1 MKHEGIKKVL
11 VIGSG
16 PAVVGRSAEFDYAGA
31 QALRTLKEEGLETI
45 LINSNPSAIMTDRG
59 LADHVYI
66 EPLNIDV
73 VKRIIEKEQ
82 PDSILPTVG
91 GDPALE
97 LGLGL
102 SMNGFLEEQGVRLLG
117 VSPAVIHSVQDR
129 QAFEEALEKAGVP
142 GVAAK
147 VVGTVQEAAAF
158 AEDAGY
164 PVRVRPA
171 YTLGGSAADF
181 CPDEAT
187 LLEMAEKELRTSLIR
202 QILVEK
208 CISGWK
214 EIEFEVMRDRMG
226 NCISVCSMENIDP
239 VGIHAGDS
247 IIVAPAQ
254 TLTDSEAET
263 LRACALQLVD
273 SLGIEGN
280 CSVRFAMRPD
290 GGEYAVLEA
299 DPRISR
305 TSALVSKATGYP
317 VARVAAKIALGD
329 TLDEISNPVTGCTT
343 ACCEPAIDYCVVKFP
358 KWSFDRFDEA
368 ERRLDDSMKAT
379 GEIMAI
385 GTSFELAFMKAIRS
399 LNMQLDTPHLPKLA
413 ALSDEDILHMIR
425 RSNDERIFAVYAAV
439 KRGVS
444 FDMIYQ
450 LTQIDPWFL
459 SKLKNI
465 SDMEASL
472 AAGADD
478 EMRSRAKN
486 MGFLNETI
494 ARLSGEAIE
503 PTPFST
509 YKMVDTCAAEFDAER
524 PYFYSA
530 WDDDNEA
537 LFARNARV
545 GAKRK
550 VLVLGA
556 GAVTVG
562 YGIEQDYCA
571 VHCVELL
578 REKGYEAIMAN
589 NNPDAVST
597 DFQTAD
603 RLYFDPVTP
612 EDIANIVATETPW
625 GVVLQFGGLNAVR
638 MTKLM
643 KEAGV
648 SVLGAQERQAEQ
660 LSDRHAFDRLL
671 TELCIPHPAF
681 RMTAAGNAD
690 ETARA
695 LGFPVRLT
703 AGEHSAIAYTGVDL
717 SLFIE
722 QNGLTEN
729 APIMVQK
736 YYIGTGI
743 ELNVVTDGADCLI
756 PGIAEQIERA
766 GIHTADSISVCPP
779 QTIPEQAKNRAVEYA
794 SRLALALRTPCLV
807 NIRFVYYDHE
817 IYLFHASVTQSH
829 SVPFLT
835 KATGISAAAAA
846 TRCMLGEKLAEME
859 YGLGL
864 VEPAEYCAV
873 RVPVFSFDQISGL
886 DTQLGLE
893 MKSTGEAFG
902 VAHTFEDALLKGLA
916 ASGMRLKRKG
926 GVFLS
931 VRDADKQE
939 AIGLADRFSQLGFD
953 LYATAG
959 TCKMLNENF
968 IAASAVRKL
977 HEGTPNTMDLLE
989 SNKIVYVVSTSQK
1002 GRQSILDDIRIRRK
1016 ALERQ
1021 IPTFTSLDTAYA
1033 LTRCLSNKRTLEDI
1047 ELIDLAR
1054 DGE

>member
-1 MKHEGIKKVL
+1 MKHKEIKKVL

-16 PAVVGRSAEFDYAGA
+16 PAVIGRSAEFDYAGT
-31 QALRTLKEEGLETI
+31 QALRTLKEEGLETV
-45 LINSNPSAIMTDRG
+45 LINSNPSTIMTDHG
-59 LADHVYI
+59 LADRIYI
-66 EPLNIDV
+66 EPLNIDI

-102 SMNGFLEEQGVRLLG
+102 SMNGFLEEHHVHLLG
-117 VSPAVIHSVQDR
+117 VGPAIIHSVQDR
-129 QAFEEALEKAGVP
+129 QSFVEALERAGVP

-147 VVGTVQEAAAF
+147 VVGTVQDALAF
-158 AEDAGY
+158 AKEAGY

-171 YTLGGSAADF
+171 YTLGGSTIDL

-187 LLEMAEKELRTSLIR
+187 LLEMAEKELHTSLIR

-226 NCISVCSMENIDP
+226 NCISVCSMENLDP
-239 VGIHAGDS
+239 VGIHVGDS

-254 TLTDSEAET
+254 TLTDGEAET

-280 CSVRFAMRPD
+280 CSVRFAVRPD

-317 VARVAAKIALGD
+317 VAQVAAKIALGY
-329 TLDEISNPVTGCTT
+329 TLDEILNPVTGCTT

-385 GTSFELAFMKAIRS
+385 GTSFELAFMKAVRS
-399 LNMQLDTPHLPKLA
+399 LKMQLDTPHLPKLSTF
-413 ALSDEDILHMIR
+413 SDEEILQLIE

-439 KRGVS
+439 KRGLP
-444 FDMIYQ
+444 FDTIYR
-450 LTQIDPWFL
+450 LTEIDPWFL
-459 SKLKNI
+459 SKMKNI
-465 SDMEASL
+465 ADMEAAL
-472 AAGADD
+472 AAGADED
-478 EMRSRAKN
+478 TRYRAKN
-486 MGFLNETI
+486 MGFLDETI
-494 ARLSGEAIE
+494 ERLSGEKLAH
-503 PTPFST
+503 PSHST

-537 LFARNARV
+537 LFMRNGRADRR
-545 GAKRK
+545 KK

-556 GAVTVG
+556 GPVTIG

-571 VHCVELL
+571 VHCVDTL
-578 REKGYEAIMAN
+578 REKGYEAIIAN

-597 DFQTAD
+597 DFQTGD
-603 RLYFDPVTP
+603 RLYFDPITP
-612 EDIANIVATETPW
+612 EDIANILATEKPW
-625 GVVLQFGGLNAVR
+625 GAVLQFGGLSAVQMAR
-638 MTKLM
+638 MM
-643 KEAGV
+643 KAAGV
-648 SVLGAQERQAEQ
+648 CVLGAQDQQAE
-660 LSDRHAFDRLL
+660 LLGDRHAFNRLL
-671 TELCIPHPAF
+671 EDLGIPHPAF
-681 RMTAAGNAD
+681 RMTASGNAD
-690 ETARA
+690 EIARE

-703 AGEHSAIAYTGVDL
+703 AGGHNAIAYTGTDL
-717 SLFIE
+717 SRFIE
-722 QNGLTEN
+722 QEGLTEN

-736 YYIGTGI
+736 YYIGTGM
-743 ELNVVTDGADCLI
+743 ELNVVTDGTNYLI

-766 GIHTADSISVCPP
+766 GIHTADSISVCPT
-779 QTIPEQAKNRAVEYA
+779 QTIPEKEKECAVEYA
-794 SRLALALRTPCLV
+794 GRLALALRTPCLV
-807 NIRFVYYDHE
+807 NVRFVYYDHE

-835 KATGISAAAAA
+835 KATGISAAAVA
-846 TRCMLGEKLAEME
+846 TRCMLGEKLSDLG
-859 YGLGL
+859 YGTGL
-864 VEPAEYCAV
+864 IEPDAYCAV
-873 RVPVFSFDQISGL
+873 RVPVFSFDQIGGL

-902 VAHTFEDALLKGLA
+902 IAHTFEDALLKGLV

-926 GVFLS
+926 GVFIS
-931 VRDADKQE
+931 VRDSDKQE

-968 IAASAVRKL
+968 IAASAVRKI

-1002 GRQSILDDIRIRRK
+1002 GRQSIIDDIRIRRK

-1047 ELIDLAR
+1047 ELVDLA
-1054 DGE
+1054 

>member
-1 MKHEGIKKVL
+1 MKQPEIKKVL

-16 PAVVGRSAEFDYAGA
+16 PAVIGRSAEFDYAGT
-31 QALRTLKEEGLETI
+31 QALRTLKEEGLKTI
-45 LINSNPSAIMTDRG
+45 LINSNPSTVMTDKG
-59 LADHVYI
+59 LADQIYL
-66 EPLNIDV
+66 EPLNIDII
-73 VKRIIEKEQ
+73 KRIIEKEK

-91 GDPALE
+91 GNLALE

-102 SMNGFLEEQGVRLLG
+102 SMNGFLEEHQVRLLG
-117 VSPAVIHSVQDR
+117 VSPEIIHSVQDR
-129 QAFEEALEKAGVP
+129 QSFVEALRKAGVP
-142 GVAAK
+142 GVASK
-147 VVGTVQEAAAF
+147 VVGTVQDATVF
-158 AEDAGY
+158 AKEAGY

-171 YTLGGSAADF
+171 YTLGGSTADL

-187 LLEMAEKELRTSLIR
+187 LLEMADKELHTSLIR
-202 QILVEK
+202 QVLVEK

-226 NCISVCSMENIDP
+226 NCISVCSMENLDP
-239 VGIHAGDS
+239 TGIHAGDS

-254 TLTDSEAET
+254 TLTDNEAEM
-263 LRACALQLVD
+263 LRACALELVD

-280 CSVRFAMRPD
+280 CSVRFAVRPD

-299 DPRISR
+299 DPCISR

-317 VARVAAKIALGD
+317 VAQVAAQIALGY
-329 TLDEISNPVTGCTT
+329 TLDEIPNPVTGCTT

-368 ERRLDDSMKAT
+368 ERRLDGSMKAT

-399 LNMQLDTPHLPKLA
+399 LNMQLDTPRLPKLA
-413 ALSDEDILHMIR
+413 ALSEEEILKVIER
-425 RSNDERIFAVYAAV
+425 LNDERIFAVYAAV
-439 KRGVS
+439 ARGVP
-444 FDMIYQ
+444 FDAIYR
-450 LTQIDPWFL
+450 LTAIDPWFL
-459 SKLKNI
+459 SKMKNI
-465 SDMEASL
+465 SDMEAEL

-478 EMRSRAKN
+478 EAILRAKN
-486 MGFLNETI
+486 MGFLDCTI
-494 ARLSGEAIE
+494 ERLTGEKLVHPAH
-503 PTPFST
+503 ST

-537 LFARNARV
+537 LFTKGGRV
-545 GAKRK
+545 SADQKK

-556 GAVTVG
+556 GPVTIG

-571 VHCVELL
+571 VHCVETL
-578 REKGYEAIMAN
+578 RKQGCAALIAN

-597 DFQTAD
+597 DFQTSD
-603 RLYFDPVTP
+603 RLYFDPVTS
-612 EDIANIVATETPW
+612 EDVSNILATERPW
-625 GVVLQFGGLNAVR
+625 GAVLQFGGTNAVQ
-638 MTKLM
+638 MTEMM
-643 KEAGV
+643 KDAGV
-648 SVLGAQERQAEQ
+648 CVLGAQQAQAQQ

-671 TELCIPHPAF
+671 GELSIPHPAF
-681 RMTAAGNAD
+681 CMTAAGNAD
-690 ETARA
+690 GTARE

-703 AGEHSAIAYTGVDL
+703 AGEHSVIAYTGTDL

-722 QNGLTEN
+722 QEGLTEN
-729 APIMVQK
+729 APIMLQK
-736 YYIGTGI
+736 YYIGTGM
-743 ELNVVTDGADCLI
+743 ELNVVTDGEDYLI

-766 GIHTADSISVCPP
+766 GIHTADSISVCPT
-779 QTIPEQAKNRAVEYA
+779 QKIPEKEKQRAVEYA
-794 SRLALALRTPCLV
+794 GKLALALRTPCLV

-835 KATGISAAAAA
+835 KATGISAAAVA
-846 TRCMLGEKLAEME
+846 TRCMLGEKLADME
-859 YGLGL
+859 YGTGL
-864 VEPAEYCAV
+864 VEPSEYCAV
-873 RVPVFSFDQISGL
+873 RVPVFSFGQIGGL

-902 VAHTFEDALLKGLA
+902 IAHTFEDALLKGLV

-931 VRDADKQE
+931 VRDSDKQE
-939 AIGLADRFSQLGFD
+939 AISLADRFSQLGFD

-968 IAASAVRKL
+968 IAANAVRKI
-977 HEGTPNTMDLLE
+977 HEGSPNTIDLLE

-1002 GRQSILDDIRIRRK
+1002 GRQSIMDDIRIRRR

-1021 IPTFTSLDTAYA
+1021 IPTFTSLDTAFA

-1047 ELIDLAR
+1047 ELIDLA
-1054 DGE
+1054 

>member
-1 MKHEGIKKVL
+1 MKQPEIKKVL

-16 PAVVGRSAEFDYAGA
+16 PAVIGRSAEFDYAGT
-31 QALRTLKEEGLETI
+31 QALRTLKEEGLKTI
-45 LINSNPSAIMTDRG
+45 LINSNPSTVMTDKG
-59 LADHVYI
+59 LADQIYL
-66 EPLNIDV
+66 EPLNIDII
-73 VKRIIEKEQ
+73 KRIIEKEK

-91 GDPALE
+91 GNLALE

-102 SMNGFLEEQGVRLLG
+102 SMNGFLEEHQVRLLG
-117 VSPAVIHSVQDR
+117 VSPEIIHSVQDR
-129 QAFEEALEKAGVP
+129 QSFVEALRKAGVP
-142 GVAAK
+142 GVASK
-147 VVGTVQEAAAF
+147 VVGTVQDAAAF
-158 AEDAGY
+158 AKEAGY

-171 YTLGGSAADF
+171 YTLGGSTADL

-187 LLEMAEKELRTSLIR
+187 LLEMADKELHTSLIR
-202 QILVEK
+202 QVLVEK

-226 NCISVCSMENIDP
+226 NCISVCSMENLDP
-239 VGIHAGDS
+239 AGIHAGDS

-254 TLTDSEAET
+254 TLTDNEAEM
-263 LRACALQLVD
+263 LRACALELVD

-280 CSVRFAMRPD
+280 CSVRLCRASRWRGNMPCWRPIHALAAHPPLFLRQRAILLHRWPPKSRSAIRWMR
-290 GGEYAVLEA
+290 
-299 DPRISR
+299 SR
-305 TSALVSKATGYP
+305 TLSQAAPLPAVSRQSII
-317 VARVAAKIALGD
+317 VLW
-329 TLDEISNPVTGCTT
+329 
-343 ACCEPAIDYCVVKFP
+343 KFP

-368 ERRLDDSMKAT
+368 ERRLDGSMKAT

-399 LNMQLDTPHLPKLA
+399 LNMQLDTPRLPKLA
-413 ALSDEDILHMIR
+413 ALSEEEILKVIE
-425 RSNDERIFAVYAAV
+425 RSNNERIFAVYAAV
-439 KRGVS
+439 ARGVP
-444 FDMIYQ
+444 FDAIYR
-450 LTQIDPWFL
+450 LTSIDPWFL
-459 SKLKNI
+459 SKMKNI
-465 SDMEASL
+465 SDMEAEL

-478 EMRSRAKN
+478 EAILRAKN
-486 MGFLNETI
+486 MGFLDCTI
-494 ARLSGEAIE
+494 ERLTGEKLVHPAH
-503 PTPFST
+503 ST

-537 LFARNARV
+537 LFTKGGRV
-545 GAKRK
+545 SADRKK

-556 GAVTVG
+556 GPVTIG

-571 VHCVELL
+571 VHCVETL
-578 REKGYEAIMAN
+578 RKQGCEAVIAN

-597 DFQTAD
+597 DFQTSD
-603 RLYFDPVTP
+603 RLYFDPVTS
-612 EDIANIVATETPW
+612 EDVSNILATERPW
-625 GVVLQFGGLNAVR
+625 GVVLQFGGTNAVQ
-638 MTKLM
+638 MTEMM
-643 KEAGV
+643 KAAGV
-648 SVLGAQERQAEQ
+648 CVLGAQQAQAQQ

-671 TELCIPHPAF
+671 GELGIPHPAF
-681 RMTAAGNAD
+681 CMTAAGNAD
-690 ETARA
+690 ETARE

-703 AGEHSAIAYTGVDL
+703 AGEHSVIAYTGTDL

-722 QNGLTEN
+722 QEGLTKN
-729 APIMVQK
+729 APIMLQK
-736 YYIGTGI
+736 YYIGTGM
-743 ELNVVTDGADCLI
+743 ELNVVTDGEDYLI

-766 GIHTADSISVCPP
+766 GIHTADSISVCPT
-779 QTIPEQAKNRAVEYA
+779 QKIPEKEKQRAVEYA
-794 SRLALALRTPCLV
+794 GKLALALRTPCLV
-807 NIRFVYYDHE
+807 NIRFIYYDHE

-835 KATGISAAAAA
+835 KATGISAAAVA
-846 TRCMLGEKLAEME
+846 TRCMLGEKLADME
-859 YGLGL
+859 YGTGL
-864 VEPAEYCAV
+864 VEPSEYCAV
-873 RVPVFSFDQISGL
+873 RVPVFSFGQIGGL

-902 VAHTFEDALLKGLA
+902 IAHTFEDALLKGLA

-931 VRDADKQE
+931 VRDSDKQE
-939 AIGLADRFSQLGFD
+939 AISLADRFSQLGFD

-968 IAASAVRKL
+968 IAANAVRKI
-977 HEGTPNTMDLLE
+977 HEGSPNTMDLLE

-1002 GRQSILDDIRIRRK
+1002 GRQSIMDDIRIRRR

-1021 IPTFTSLDTAYA
+1021 IPTFTSLDTAFA

-1047 ELIDLAR
+1047 ELIDLA
-1054 DGE
+1054 

>member
-1 MKHEGIKKVL
+1 MKHKEIKKVL

-16 PAVVGRSAEFDYAGA
+16 PAVIGRSAEFDYAGT
-31 QALRTLKEEGLETI
+31 QALRTLKEEGLETV
-45 LINSNPSAIMTDRG
+45 LINSNPSTIMTDHG
-59 LADHVYI
+59 LADRIYI
-66 EPLNIDV
+66 EPLNIDI

-102 SMNGFLEEQGVRLLG
+102 SMNGFLEEHHVHLLG
-117 VSPAVIHSVQDR
+117 VGPAIIHSVQDR
-129 QAFEEALEKAGVP
+129 QSFVEALERAGVP

-147 VVGTVQEAAAF
+147 VIGTVQDALAF
-158 AEDAGY
+158 AKEAGY

-171 YTLGGSAADF
+171 YTLGGSTIDL

-187 LLEMAEKELRTSLIR
+187 LLEMAEKELHTSLIR

-226 NCISVCSMENIDP
+226 NCISVCSMENLDP
-239 VGIHAGDS
+239 VGIHVGDS

-254 TLTDSEAET
+254 TLTDGEAET

-280 CSVRFAMRPD
+280 CSVRFAVRPD

-317 VARVAAKIALGD
+317 VAQVAAKIALGY
-329 TLDEISNPVTGCTT
+329 TLDEILNPVTGCTT

-385 GTSFELAFMKAIRS
+385 GMSFELAFMKAVRS
-399 LNMQLDTPHLPKLA
+399 LKMQLDTPHLPKLSTF
-413 ALSDEDILHMIR
+413 SDEEILQLIE

-439 KRGVS
+439 KRGIP
-444 FDMIYQ
+444 FDTIYR
-450 LTQIDPWFL
+450 LTEIDPWFL
-459 SKLKNI
+459 SKMKNI
-465 SDMEASL
+465 ADMEAAL
-472 AAGADD
+472 AAGADED
-478 EMRSRAKN
+478 TRYRAKN
-486 MGFLNETI
+486 MGFLDETI
-494 ARLSGEAIE
+494 ERLSGEKLAH
-503 PTPFST
+503 PSHST

-537 LFARNARV
+537 LFMRNGRADRR
-545 GAKRK
+545 KK

-556 GAVTVG
+556 GPVTIG

-571 VHCVELL
+571 VHCVDTL
-578 REKGYEAIMAN
+578 REKGYEAIIAN

-597 DFQTAD
+597 DFQTGD

-612 EDIANIVATETPW
+612 EDIANILATEKPW
-625 GVVLQFGGLNAVR
+625 GAVLQFGGLSAVQMAR
-638 MTKLM
+638 MM
-643 KEAGV
+643 KAAGV
-648 SVLGAQERQAEQ
+648 CVLGAQDQQAE
-660 LSDRHAFDRLL
+660 LLGDRHAFNRLL
-671 TELCIPHPAF
+671 EDLGIPHPAF
-681 RMTAAGNAD
+681 RMTASGNAD
-690 ETARA
+690 EIARE

-703 AGEHSAIAYTGVDL
+703 AGEHNAIAYTGTDL
-717 SLFIE
+717 SRFIE
-722 QNGLTEN
+722 QEGLTEN

-736 YYIGTGI
+736 YYIGTGM
-743 ELNVVTDGADCLI
+743 ELNVVTDGTNYLI

-766 GIHTADSISVCPP
+766 GIHTADSISVCPT
-779 QTIPEQAKNRAVEYA
+779 QTIPEKEKECAVEYA
-794 SRLALALRTPCLV
+794 GRLALALRTPCLV
-807 NIRFVYYDHE
+807 NVRFVYYDHK

-835 KATGISAAAAA
+835 KATGISAAAVA
-846 TRCMLGEKLAEME
+846 TRCMLGEKLSDLG
-859 YGLGL
+859 YGTGL
-864 VEPAEYCAV
+864 IEPDAYCAV
-873 RVPVFSFDQISGL
+873 RVPVFSFDQIGGL

-902 VAHTFEDALLKGLA
+902 IAHTFEDALLKGLV

-926 GVFLS
+926 GVFIS
-931 VRDADKQE
+931 VRDSDKQE

-968 IAASAVRKL
+968 IAASAVRKI

-1002 GRQSILDDIRIRRK
+1002 GRQSIIDDIRIRRK

-1047 ELIDLAR
+1047 ELVDLA
-1054 DGE
+1054 

>member
-1 MKHEGIKKVL
+1 MKQKEIKKVL

-16 PAVVGRSAEFDYAGA
+16 PAVIGRSAEFDYAGT
-31 QALRTLKEEGLETI
+31 QALRTLQEEGLATI
-45 LINSNPSAIMTDRG
+45 LINSNPSTVMTDKG
-59 LADHVYI
+59 LADQIYL
-66 EPLNIDV
+66 EPLNIDII
-73 VKRIIEKEQ
+73 KRIIEKEK

-91 GDPALE
+91 GNPALE

-102 SMNGFLEEQGVRLLG
+102 SMNGFLEEHQVRLLG
-117 VSPAVIHSVQDR
+117 VSPEIIHSVQDR
-129 QAFEEALEKAGVP
+129 QSFVEALEKAGIP
-142 GVAAK
+142 GVASK
-147 VVGTVQEAAAF
+147 VVGTVQDAAAF
-158 AEDAGY
+158 AKKAGY

-171 YTLGGSAADF
+171 YTLGGSTADL

-187 LLEMAEKELRTSLIR
+187 LLEMAEKELHTSLIR

-214 EIEFEVMRDRMG
+214 EIEFEIMRDRMG
-226 NCISVCSMENIDP
+226 NCISVCSMENLDP
-239 VGIHAGDS
+239 AGIHAGDS

-254 TLTDSEAET
+254 TLTDGEAET

-317 VARVAAKIALGD
+317 VAQVAAKIALGY
-329 TLDEISNPVTGCTT
+329 TLDEILNPVTGCTT

-368 ERRLDDSMKAT
+368 ERRLGGSMKAT

-385 GTSFELAFMKAIRS
+385 GTSFELAFMKAVRS
-399 LNMQLDTPHLPKLA
+399 LNMQLDTPRLPKLS
-413 ALSDEDILHMIR
+413 ALSDEEILKLIE

-439 KRGVS
+439 ERGIP
-444 FDMIYQ
+444 FDTIYR
-450 LTQIDPWFL
+450 LTEIDPWFL
-459 SKLKNI
+459 AKLNNI
-465 SDMEASL
+465 SDMEAEL
-472 AAGADD
+472 AAGTD
-478 EMRSRAKN
+478 EDTILRAKN
-486 MGFLNETI
+486 MGFLDETI
-494 ARLSGEAIE
+494 ERLSGEKLAH
-503 PTPFST
+503 PSHST

-537 LFARNARV
+537 LFTRGTRASADR
-545 GAKRK
+545 KK

-556 GAVTVG
+556 GPVTIG

-571 VHCVELL
+571 VHCMEML
-578 REKGYEAIMAN
+578 RAQGCEAVMAN

-612 EDIANIVATETPW
+612 EDVSNILATEKPW
-625 GVVLQFGGLNAVR
+625 GAVLQFGGTNAVR
-638 MTKLM
+638 MTQM
-643 KEAGV
+643 MEDAGV
-648 SVLGAQERQAEQ
+648 CVLGAQEKQAQ
-660 LSDRHAFDRLL
+660 LLSDRHAFDHLL
-671 TELCIPHPAF
+671 GELCIPHPAF
-681 RMTAAGNAD
+681 CMTAAGNAD
-690 ETARA
+690 ETARE

-703 AGEHSAIAYTGVDL
+703 AGERSAIAYTGTDL
-717 SLFIE
+717 SLFLE
-722 QNGLTEN
+722 QEGMTEN
-729 APIMVQK
+729 APIMLQK
-736 YYIGTGI
+736 YYIGTGM
-743 ELNVVTDGADCLI
+743 ELNVVTDGEDFLI

-766 GIHTADSISVCPP
+766 GIHTADSISVCPT
-779 QTIPEQAKNRAVEYA
+779 QKIPEKEKQRAVEYA
-794 SRLALALRTPCLV
+794 GKLALALRTPCLV

-835 KATGISAAAAA
+835 KATGISAAAVA
-846 TRCMLGEKLAEME
+846 TRCMLGEKLAGME
-859 YGLGL
+859 YGTGL
-864 VEPAEYCAV
+864 VEPDEYCTV
-873 RVPVFSFDQISGL
+873 RVPVFSFDQIGGL

-902 VAHTFEDALLKGLA
+902 IAHTFEDALLKGLA

-926 GVFLS
+926 GVFIS
-931 VRDADKQE
+931 VRDSDKQE

-959 TCKMLNENF
+959 TCKLLNENF
-968 IAASAVRKL
+968 IAANAVRKI

-1002 GRQSILDDIRIRRK
+1002 GRQSIIDDIRIRRK

-1021 IPTFTSLDTAYA
+1021 IPTFTSLDTAFA

-1047 ELIDLAR
+1047 ELVDLA
-1054 DGE
+1054 

>member
-1 MKHEGIKKVL
+1 MKHEMIKKVL

-16 PAVVGRSAEFDYAGA
+16 PAVIGRSAEFDYAGT
-31 QALRTLKEEGLETI
+31 QALRTLKEEGLETV
-45 LINSNPSAIMTDRG
+45 LINSNPSSIMTDKG
-59 LADHVYI
+59 LAGGIYI

-73 VKRIIEKEQ
+73 VKRIIEREQ

-102 SMNGFLEEQGVRLLG
+102 SMNGFLEEHGVRLLG
-117 VSPAVIHSVQDR
+117 VSPEIIHSVQDR
-129 QAFEEALEKAGVP
+129 QAFVEALEKAGVP

-147 VVGTVQEAAAF
+147 VVGTVQDAVAF
-158 AEDAGY
+158 AGDAGY

-171 YTLGGSAADF
+171 YTLGGSAADI

-187 LLEMAEKELRTSLIR
+187 LLEMAEKELHTSLIR

-214 EIEFEVMRDRMG
+214 EIEYEVMRDRAG
-226 NCISVCSMENIDP
+226 NCISVCSMENLDP
-239 VGIHAGDS
+239 AGIHAGDS

-254 TLTDSEAET
+254 TLTDDEEAT

-280 CSVRFAMRPD
+280 CSVRFAVRPD

-317 VARVAAKIALGD
+317 VAQVAAKIALGY
-329 TLDEISNPVTGCTT
+329 TLDEIVNPVTGCTT

-385 GTSFELAFMKAIRS
+385 GTSFELAFMKAVRS
-399 LNMQLDTPHLPKLA
+399 LNMQLDTPHLQKLA
-413 ALSDEDILHMIR
+413 ALDDAQILQLIE

-439 KRGVS
+439 KRGIP
-444 FDMIYQ
+444 FDTIYR
-450 LTQIDPWFL
+450 LTGIDLWFL

-465 SDMEASL
+465 SDMEAEL
-472 AAGADD
+472 AAGADED
-478 EMRSRAKN
+478 TCYRAKN
-486 MGFLNETI
+486 MGFLDETI
-494 ARLSGEAIE
+494 ARLSGEKLAH
-503 PTPFST
+503 PSCST
-509 YKMVDTCAAEFDAER
+509 YKMVDTCAAEFDAKR

-537 LFARNARV
+537 LFARNACV
-545 GAKRK
+545 NAGQK

-556 GAVTVG
+556 GPVTIG

-571 VHCVELL
+571 VHCVNTL
-578 REKGYEAIMAN
+578 REKGCEAIVVN

-612 EDIANIVATETPW
+612 EDVSNILATEKPW
-625 GVVLQFGGLNAVR
+625 GAVLQFGGRNAVR
-638 MTKLM
+638 MTQRM
-643 KEAGV
+643 KRAGV
-648 SVLGAQERQAEQ
+648 CLLGAQEEQ
-660 LSDRHAFDRLL
+660 FELLSDRHAFDRLL
-671 TELCIPHPAF
+671 TELDIPHPAF
-681 RMTAAGNAD
+681 RMTAAGNAE
-690 ETARA
+690 ETARD

-703 AGEHSAIAYTGVDL
+703 AGTHSTIAYTGVDL
-717 SLFIE
+717 SLFLE
-722 QNGLTEN
+722 KEGLSKN
-729 APIMVQK
+729 APVMLQK
-736 YYIGTGI
+736 YYIGTGM
-743 ELNVVTDGADCLI
+743 ELNVVTDGVDYLI

-766 GIHTADSISVCPP
+766 GIHTADSISVCPT
-779 QTIPEQAKNRAVEYA
+779 QTISGQAKERAVAYA
-794 SRLALALRTPCLV
+794 GKLALALCVPCLV
-807 NIRFVYYDHE
+807 NVRFVYYDHE
-817 IYLFHASVTQSH
+817 VYLFHASVTQSH

-859 YGLGL
+859 YGTGL
-864 VEPAEYCAV
+864 VEPVSHCAV
-873 RVPVFSFDQISGL
+873 RVPVFSFDQIGGL

-902 VAHTFEDALLKGLA
+902 IARTFEDALLKGLA

-931 VRDADKQE
+931 VRDSDKQE

-953 LYATAG
+953 IYATAG

-968 IAASAVRKL
+968 IAASVVRKL
-977 HEGTPNTMDLLE
+977 HEGAPNTMDLLE
-989 SNKIVYVVSTSQK
+989 SNRIVYVVSTSQK

-1016 ALERQ
+1016 ALERR

-1047 ELIDLAR
+1047 ELIDLA
-1054 DGE
+1054 

>member
-1 MKHEGIKKVL
+1 MKREEMKKVL

-16 PAVVGRSAEFDYAGA
+16 PAVIGRSAEFDYAGT
-31 QALRTLKEEGLETI
+31 QALRALKEEGIETV
-45 LINSNPSAIMTDRG
+45 LLNSNPSAVMTDKG
-59 LADHVYI
+59 LADRVYI
-66 EPLNIDV
+66 EPLHIDV
-73 VKRIIEKEQ
+73 VKRIIEQEK

-97 LGLGL
+97 LGLSL
-102 SMNGFLEEQGVRLLG
+102 SMNGFLEEHQVWLLG

-129 QAFEEALEKAGVP
+129 QSFAESLERAGLP
-142 GVAAK
+142 GVASK
-147 VVGTVQEAAAF
+147 VVGTVQDAAAF
-158 AEDAGY
+158 AKEAGY

-171 YTLGGSAADF
+171 YTLGGSTVDT
-181 CPDEAT
+181 CPDEET
-187 LLEMAEKELRTSLIR
+187 LLEMAEKELHTSLIR

-214 EIEFEVMRDRMG
+214 EIEYEVMRDRAG
-226 NCISVCSMENIDP
+226 NCISVCSMENLDP

-247 IIVAPAQ
+247 IIAAPAQ
-254 TLTDSEAET
+254 TLTDSEAEI
-263 LRACALQLVD
+263 LCACALQLVD

-317 VARVAAKIALGD
+317 VAQVAAKIAMGY
-329 TLDEISNPVTGCTT
+329 TLDEIPNLVTGCTT
-343 ACCEPAIDYCVVKFP
+343 ACCEPAIDYCVVKIP

-385 GTSFELAFMKAIRS
+385 GTSFELAFMKAVRS
-399 LNMQLDTPHLPKLA
+399 LNMQLDTPNLPKLA
-413 ALSDEDILHMIR
+413 SLSEEEILELVE

-439 KRGVS
+439 KRGIS
-444 FDMIYQ
+444 FEAINR
-450 LTQIDPWFL
+450 LTSIDPWFL
-459 SKLKNI
+459 AKLKNI
-465 SDMEASL
+465 ADMEAEL
-472 AAGADD
+472 AAGLD
-478 EMRSRAKN
+478 EDKLLRAKN
-486 MGFLNETI
+486 MGFLDETI
-494 ARLSGEAIE
+494 ERLSGMKLAQA
-503 PTPFST
+503 SHSS
-509 YKMVDTCAAEFDAER
+509 YKMVDTCAAEFDAQR

-537 LFARNARV
+537 LFVRGEEHEGR
-545 GAKRK
+545 KK

-556 GAVTVG
+556 GPVTIG

-571 VHCVELL
+571 VHCLDTL
-578 REKGYEAIMAN
+578 RKKGYEAILAN

-597 DFQTAD
+597 DFQSSD

-612 EDIANIVATETPW
+612 EDIANILATEKPW
-625 GVVLQFGGLNAVR
+625 GAVLQFGGPHAVR
-638 MTKLM
+638 MTQQMM
-643 KEAGV
+643 KAGV
-648 SVLGAQERQAEQ
+648 HVLGAQEKQAQQ
-660 LSDRHAFDRLL
+660 LGDRHMFARLL
-671 TELCIPHPAF
+671 EELEIPHPAF
-681 RMTAAGNAD
+681 RVTAAGNSD
-690 ETARA
+690 QVARE

-703 AGEHSAIAYTGVDL
+703 AGEHSAIAYTGADL
-717 SLFIE
+717 ALFIE
-722 QNGLTEN
+722 QEGLTEN
-729 APIMVQK
+729 APLTLQK
-736 YYIGTGI
+736 YYIGTGM
-743 ELNVVTDGADCLI
+743 ELNVVTDGEDYLI

-766 GIHTADSISVCPP
+766 GIHTADSISVCPT
-779 QTIPEQAKNRAVEYA
+779 QTIPAKEKQRAVEYA
-794 SRLALALRTPCLV
+794 GKLALALHVPCLMNV
-807 NIRFVYYDHE
+807 RFVFYDQQV
-817 IYLFHASVTQSH
+817 YLFHASVTQSH

-835 KATGISAAAAA
+835 KATGISAAAVA
-846 TRCMLGEKLAEME
+846 TRCMLGEKLRDMG
-859 YGLGL
+859 YGVGL
-864 VEPAEYCAV
+864 VEPKEYCAV
-873 RVPVFSFDQISGL
+873 RVPVFSFDQIGGL

-902 VAHTFEDALLKGLA
+902 IAHTFEDALLKGLA

-926 GVFLS
+926 GVFIS
-931 VRDADKQE
+931 VRDSDKQE
-939 AIGLADRFSQLGFD
+939 AIKLADRFSQLGFD

-968 IAASAVRKL
+968 IAASVVRKI
-977 HEGTPNTMDLLE
+977 HEGSPNTMDLLE

-1002 GRQSILDDIRIRRK
+1002 GRRSILDDVRIRRR

-1033 LTRCLSNKRTLEDI
+1033 LTRCLANKRTLEDI
-1047 ELIDLAR
+1047 ELIDLA
-1054 DGE
+1054 

>member
-1 MKHEGIKKVL
+1 MKHKEIKKVL

-16 PAVVGRSAEFDYAGA
+16 PAVIGRSAEFDYAGT
-31 QALRTLKEEGLETI
+31 QALRTLKEEGLETV
-45 LINSNPSAIMTDRG
+45 LINSNPSTIMTDHG
-59 LADHVYI
+59 LADRIYI
-66 EPLNIDV
+66 EPLNIDI

-102 SMNGFLEEQGVRLLG
+102 SMNGFLEEHHVHLLG
-117 VSPAVIHSVQDR
+117 VGPAIIHSVQDR
-129 QAFEEALEKAGVP
+129 QSFVEALERAGVP

-147 VVGTVQEAAAF
+147 VVGTVQDALAF
-158 AEDAGY
+158 AKEAGY

-171 YTLGGSAADF
+171 YTLGGSTIDL

-187 LLEMAEKELRTSLIR
+187 LLEMAEKELHTSLIR

-226 NCISVCSMENIDP
+226 NCISVCSMENLDP
-239 VGIHAGDS
+239 VGIHVGDS

-254 TLTDSEAET
+254 TLTDGEAET

-280 CSVRFAMRPD
+280 CSVRFAVRPD

-317 VARVAAKIALGD
+317 VAQVAAKIALGY
-329 TLDEISNPVTGCTT
+329 TLDEILNPVTGCTT

-385 GTSFELAFMKAIRS
+385 GTSFELAFMKAVRS
-399 LNMQLDTPHLPKLA
+399 LKMQLDTPHLPKLSTF
-413 ALSDEDILHMIR
+413 SDEEILQLIE

-439 KRGVS
+439 KRGIP
-444 FDMIYQ
+444 FDTIYR
-450 LTQIDPWFL
+450 LTEIDPWFL
-459 SKLKNI
+459 SKMKNI
-465 SDMEASL
+465 ADMEAAL
-472 AAGADD
+472 AAGADED
-478 EMRSRAKN
+478 TRYRAKN
-486 MGFLNETI
+486 MGFLDETI
-494 ARLSGEAIE
+494 ERLSGEKLAH
-503 PTPFST
+503 PSHST

-537 LFARNARV
+537 LFMRNGRADRR
-545 GAKRK
+545 KK

-556 GAVTVG
+556 GPVMIG

-571 VHCVELL
+571 VHCVDTL
-578 REKGYEAIMAN
+578 REKGYEAIIAN

-597 DFQTAD
+597 DFQTGD

-612 EDIANIVATETPW
+612 EDIANILATEKPW
-625 GVVLQFGGLNAVR
+625 GAVLQFGGLSAVQMAR
-638 MTKLM
+638 MM
-643 KEAGV
+643 KAAGV
-648 SVLGAQERQAEQ
+648 CVLGAQDQQAE
-660 LSDRHAFDRLL
+660 LLGDRHAFNRLL
-671 TELCIPHPAF
+671 EDLGIPHPAF
-681 RMTAAGNAD
+681 RMTASGNAD
-690 ETARA
+690 EIARE

-703 AGEHSAIAYTGVDL
+703 AGEHNAIAYTGTDL
-717 SLFIE
+717 SRFIE
-722 QNGLTEN
+722 QEGLTEN

-736 YYIGTGI
+736 YYIGTGM
-743 ELNVVTDGADCLI
+743 ELNVVTDGTNYLI

-766 GIHTADSISVCPP
+766 GIHTADSISVCPT
-779 QTIPEQAKNRAVEYA
+779 QTIPEKEKECAVEYA
-794 SRLALALRTPCLV
+794 GRLALALRTPCLV
-807 NIRFVYYDHE
+807 NVRFVYYDHE

-835 KATGISAAAAA
+835 KATGISAAAVA
-846 TRCMLGEKLAEME
+846 TRCMLGEKLSDLG
-859 YGLGL
+859 YGTGL
-864 VEPAEYCAV
+864 IEPDAYCAV
-873 RVPVFSFDQISGL
+873 RVPVFSFDQIGGL

-902 VAHTFEDALLKGLA
+902 IAHTFEDALLKGLV

-926 GVFLS
+926 GVFIS
-931 VRDADKQE
+931 VRDSDKQE

-968 IAASAVRKL
+968 IAASAVRKI

-1002 GRQSILDDIRIRRK
+1002 GRQSIIDDIRIRRK

-1047 ELIDLAR
+1047 ELVDLA
-1054 DGE
+1054 

>member
-1 MKHEGIKKVL
+1 MKHETMKKVL

-16 PAVVGRSAEFDYAGA
+16 PAVIGRSAEFDYAGT
-31 QALRTLKEEGLETI
+31 QALRTLREEGLETV
-45 LINSNPSAIMTDRG
+45 LINSNPSAIMTDKG
-59 LADHVYI
+59 QAGSIYI

-102 SMNGFLEEQGVRLLG
+102 SLNGFLEEHHVRLLG
-117 VSPAVIHSVQDR
+117 VSPEIIHSVQDR
-129 QAFEEALEKAGVP
+129 QAFVDALETAGVP
-142 GVAAK
+142 GVSAR
-147 VVGTVQEAAAF
+147 VVGTVQDAAAF
-158 AEDAGY
+158 AGEAGY

-171 YTLGGSAADF
+171 YTLGGSAADL

-187 LLEMAEKELRTSLIR
+187 LLEMAEKELRTSLIG

-208 CISGWK
+208 CIFGWK
-214 EIEFEVMRDRMG
+214 EIEFEVMRDRLG
-226 NCISVCSMENIDP
+226 NCISVCSMENLDP
-239 VGIHAGDS
+239 AGIHAGDS

-254 TLTDSEAET
+254 TLTDGEAED

-273 SLGIEGN
+273 SLGVEGN

-317 VARVAAKIALGD
+317 VAQVAAKIALGC
-329 TLDEISNPVTGCTT
+329 TLDEIKNPITGCTT

-385 GTSFELAFMKAIRS
+385 GTSFELAFMKAVRS

-413 ALSDEDILHMIR
+413 ALQDAEILQLIE
-425 RSNDERIFAVYAAV
+425 RSTDERIFAVYAAV
-439 KRGVS
+439 KRGVP
-444 FDMIYQ
+444 FDTIHR
-450 LTQIDPWFL
+450 LTAIDPWFL

-465 SDMEASL
+465 SDMEAEL
-472 AAGADD
+472 AAGADED
-478 EMRSRAKN
+478 TRLRAKS
-486 MGFLNETI
+486 MGFLNETME
-494 ARLSGEAIE
+494 RLSGEPLAR
-503 PTPFST
+503 PACST
-509 YKMVDTCAAEFDAER
+509 YKMVDTCAAEFDAR
-524 PYFYSA
+524 QPYFYSA

-537 LFARNARV
+537 LFTRYAHAA
-545 GAKRK
+545 GKK

-556 GAVTVG
+556 GPVTIG

-571 VHCVELL
+571 VHCVNTL
-578 REKGYEAIMAN
+578 RSNGCQAIMAN

-612 EDIANIVATETPW
+612 EDVANLLATEKPW
-625 GVVLQFGGLNAVR
+625 GAVLQFGGRNAVR
-638 MTKLM
+638 MARMM
-643 KEAGV
+643 KDAGV
-648 SVLGAQERQAEQ
+648 CVLGAQEEQAEL

-671 TELCIPHPAF
+671 TELVIPHPAF

-703 AGEHSAIAYTGVDL
+703 AGEHSAIAYTGAEL
-717 SLFIE
+717 SLFME
-722 QNGLTEN
+722 QEGLSAN
-729 APIMVQK
+729 APLMLQK
-736 YYIGTGI
+736 YYIGTGM
-743 ELNVVTDGADCLI
+743 ELNVVTDGADYLI

-766 GIHTADSISVCPP
+766 GIHTADSISVYPS
-779 QTIPEQAKNRAVEYA
+779 QTIPAQAKERAVAYA
-794 SRLALALRTPCLV
+794 GRLALALRVPCLV

-835 KATGISAAAAA
+835 KATGISAAEAA
-846 TRCMLGEKLAEME
+846 TRCMLGETLSGMA
-859 YGLGL
+859 YGTGL
-864 VEPAEYCAV
+864 VEPGGYCAV
-873 RVPVFSFDQISGL
+873 RVPVFSFDQIGGL
-886 DTQLGLE
+886 DTQLGFE

-902 VAHTFEDALLKGLA
+902 IASTFEDALLKGLA

-931 VRDADKQE
+931 VRDSDKQE

-953 LYATAG
+953 IYATAG

-968 IAASAVRKL
+968 IAASVVRKI

-1016 ALERQ
+1016 ALERR
-1021 IPTFTSLDTAYA
+1021 IPTFTSLDTACA

-1047 ELIDLAR
+1047 ELIDLA
-1054 DGE
+1054 

>member
-1 MKHEGIKKVL
+1 MKHNEIKKVL

-16 PAVVGRSAEFDYAGA
+16 PAVIGRSAEFDYAGT
-31 QALRTLKEEGLETI
+31 QALRTLKEEGLETV
-45 LINSNPSAIMTDRG
+45 LINSNPSTIMTDHG
-59 LADHVYI
+59 LADRIYI
-66 EPLNIDV
+66 EPLNIDI

-102 SMNGFLEEQGVRLLG
+102 SMNGFLEEHHVHLLG
-117 VSPAVIHSVQDR
+117 VGPAIIHSVQDR
-129 QAFEEALEKAGVP
+129 QSFVEALEKAGVP

-147 VVGTVQEAAAF
+147 VVGTVQDAVAF
-158 AEDAGY
+158 AKEAGY

-171 YTLGGSAADF
+171 YTLGGSTIDL

-187 LLEMAEKELRTSLIR
+187 LLEMAEKELHTSLIR

-226 NCISVCSMENIDP
+226 NCISVCSMENLDP

-254 TLTDSEAET
+254 TLTDGEAET

-280 CSVRFAMRPD
+280 CSVRFAVRPD

-317 VARVAAKIALGD
+317 VAQVAAKIALGY
-329 TLDEISNPVTGCTT
+329 TLDEILNPVTGCTT

-385 GTSFELAFMKAIRS
+385 GTSFELAFMKAVRS
-399 LNMQLDTPHLPKLA
+399 LKMQLDTPHLPKLSA
-413 ALSDEDILHMIR
+413 FSDEEILQLIE

-439 KRGVS
+439 KRGIP
-444 FDMIYQ
+444 FDTIYRM
-450 LTQIDPWFL
+450 TEIDPWFL
-459 SKLKNI
+459 SKMKNI
-465 SDMEASL
+465 ADMEAAL
-472 AAGADD
+472 AAGADED
-478 EMRSRAKN
+478 TRYRAKN
-486 MGFLNETI
+486 MGFLDETI
-494 ARLSGEAIE
+494 ERLSGEKLAH
-503 PTPFST
+503 PSHST

-537 LFARNARV
+537 LFMRNGRADRR
-545 GAKRK
+545 KK

-556 GAVTVG
+556 GPVTIG

-571 VHCVELL
+571 VHCVDTL
-578 REKGYEAIMAN
+578 REMGYEAIIAN

-612 EDIANIVATETPW
+612 EDIANILATEKPW
-625 GVVLQFGGLNAVR
+625 GAVLQFGGLSAVQMAR
-638 MTKLM
+638 MM
-643 KEAGV
+643 KAAGV
-648 SVLGAQERQAEQ
+648 CVVGAQDQQAE
-660 LSDRHAFDRLL
+660 LLGDRHAFDRLL
-671 TELCIPHPAF
+671 EDLGIPHPAF

-690 ETARA
+690 EIARE

-703 AGEHSAIAYTGVDL
+703 AGEHNAIAYTGTDL
-717 SLFIE
+717 SRFIE
-722 QNGLTEN
+722 QEGLTEN

-736 YYIGTGI
+736 YYIGTGM
-743 ELNVVTDGADCLI
+743 ELNVVTDGADYLI

-766 GIHTADSISVCPP
+766 GIHTADSISVCPT
-779 QTIPEQAKNRAVEYA
+779 QTIPEKEKERAVEYA
-794 SRLALALRTPCLV
+794 GRLALALRTPCLV
-807 NIRFVYYDHE
+807 NVRFVYYDHE

-835 KATGISAAAAA
+835 KATGISAAAVA
-846 TRCMLGEKLAEME
+846 TRCMLGEKLSDMG
-859 YGLGL
+859 YGTGL
-864 VEPAEYCAV
+864 IEPDAYCAV
-873 RVPVFSFDQISGL
+873 RVPVFSFDQIGGL

-902 VAHTFEDALLKGLA
+902 IAHTFEDALLKGLA

-926 GVFLS
+926 GVFIS
-931 VRDADKQE
+931 VRDSDKQE

-968 IAASAVRKL
+968 IAASAVRKI

-1002 GRQSILDDIRIRRK
+1002 GRQSIIDDIRIRRK

-1047 ELIDLAR
+1047 ELVDLA
-1054 DGE
+1054 